1 MVAFFR
7 RLGIRWKLALAF
19 MLFSL
24 VPLIGLGGMA
34 YVTSQ
39 ATIQQKVGLYSEKN
53 LRQISLNLY
62 ATLEQ
67 IEKLSTLVVLDQQM
81 SRQLAAFSTQTTL
94 QKLKMARAIQ
104 AQFAQL
110 AVSHPDVRQILLAR
124 RHESLLASNTK
135 LLQKEQNYFE
145 TAAFWESDLYREIVE
160 LHGRGVWKGSVNG
173 QYEDIYLIRQL
184 IDPDT
189 TKELGVLIFAVN
201 RQMLSRMLA
210 QQTQED
216 GSSMFVSDEKNMII
230 AHSQQGFIGMPVE
243 HAQLSAV
250 FGERR
255 AGYLQT
261 EAALV
266 VFSTTPNKWH
276 IIWEIPQKFLL
287 QDINRLG
294 LMILLAGLACALLS
308 VAIGVITSTAYSRKI
323 RYLVN
328 SASAIAEGNLDQQI
342 ELISEDEVGVLAR
355 QFTIMRDA
363 IREKILA
370 LQTLNSE
377 LDMRVEQ
384 RTRELGLANAEL
396 AREQY
401 ILNCF
406 MENVPDSIY
415 FKDHDSRFL
424 RSNSSLA
431 RKFGVSDPSDVV
443 GKSDF
448 DFFSEAQARPKYE
461 KEQEILRTGQP
472 ILALEEPDI
481 GGRWALTTK
490 MPLRDEHGEI
500 IGTFGISRDITALK
514 IAQQQVEEAYA
525 EIRMLNDQLTQE
537 NLRMGAELDVARRL
551 QQMVLPVPEELDNI
565 PGVDI
570 VGYMQPANE
579 VGGDYYDVLHYHDN
593 RLCIGIGDVTGHG
606 LESGVLML
614 MTQTAIRTLIDRGE
628 TDPVVFLNT
637 INRVLYHNIQRM
649 SVDRSL
655 TLAIVN
661 YQQGQLRL
669 IGQHEEM
676 VVARHDGRIERVD
689 TTELGFPIGMVN
701 DIGAWIAEA
710 TVTLEQ
716 GDGIVLYT
724 DGITE
729 AQNPEHQFYGLER
742 LCAVISANWR
752 DASAEAVKNAIVDDM
767 RQFIGNAQV
776 YDDVTLVVL
785 KQQ

>member
-1 MVAFFR
+1 MFAFFR
-7 RLGIRWKLALAF
+7 QLGIRWKLALAF

-24 VPLIGLGGMA
+24 VPLVGLGGMA
-34 YVTSQ
+34 YFTSQ

-53 LRQISLNLY
+53 LQQISLNLF

-67 IEKLSTLVVLDQQM
+67 IEKLSTLVVLNQELSQ
-81 SRQLAAFSTQTTL
+81 QLAVFSTQTTL
-94 QKLKMARAIQ
+94 QKLKTARNIQ
-104 AQFAQL
+104 AQLAQI

-124 RHESLLASNTK
+124 RHESLLASNTR
-135 LLQKEQNYFE
+135 LLQKERNYFE
-145 TAAFWESDLYREIVE
+145 TEAFWNSELYREVVE
-160 LHGRGVWKGSVNG
+160 FHGRGVWKGSVNG

-184 IDPDT
+184 INPNT
-189 TKELGVLIFAVN
+189 TQEAGVLIFAVS
-201 RQMLSRMLA
+201 RQMLSRVLE
-210 QQTQED
+210 QQTQAD
-216 GSSMFVSDEKNMII
+216 GSKMFVSDEKRMII
-230 AHSQQGFIGMPVE
+230 AHSHAEFIGKVVE
-243 HAQLSAV
+243 QANLSAA
-250 FGERR
+250 FQERD
-255 AGYLQT
+255 AGYFQT
-261 EAALV
+261 ETALV
-266 VFSTTPNKWH
+266 VFSATPNKWH
-276 IIWEIPQKFLL
+276 IVWEIPQKFLL

-294 LMILLAGLACALLS
+294 LMILLAGLTCALLS

-323 RYLVN
+323 CYLVN
-328 SASAIAEGNLDQQI
+328 SASAIAEGDLDQQI
-342 ELISEDEVGVLAR
+342 ELLSEDEVGVLAR
-355 QFTIMRDA
+355 QFSIMRDA

-406 MENVPDSIY
+406 MDNVPDSIY

-424 RSNSSLA
+424 RLNSALA
-431 RKFGVSDPSDVV
+431 RKFGVKNPAEII

-448 DFFSEAQARPKYE
+448 DFFPDAQARPKYE
-461 KEQEILRTGQP
+461 MEQEIIRTGQP

-500 IGTFGISRDITALK
+500 IGTFGISRDITPLK
-514 IAQQQVEEAYA
+514 VAQQQVEEAYA
-525 EIRMLNDQLTQE
+525 EIQMLNEQLHQE

-551 QQMVLPVPEELDNI
+551 QQMVLPVPEELDKI

-579 VGGDYYDVLHYHDN
+579 VGGDYYDVLHDHDN

-628 TDPVVFLNT
+628 SDPVVFLNT

-649 SVDRSL
+649 SAERSL

-661 YQQGQLRL
+661 YQHGQLRL

-676 VVARHDGRIERVD
+676 LVVRHDGRVERVD
-689 TTELGFPIGMVN
+689 TTELGFPIGMVH

-710 TVTLEQ
+710 TVALDQ

-729 AQNPEHQFYGLER
+729 AQNAENQLYGLER

-752 DASAEAVKNAIVDDM
+752 DASAEAVKNAVVDDM
-767 RQFIGNAQV
+767 RQFVGNAQV